1 MGNQITTEIK
11 ERKKSMKITL
21 RKKKQKEEVKKDPSI
36 EELPLSPGRN
46 LSIIYEEPE
55 DIAHQDSRKK
65 KNSKRNVTSV
75 RATIE
80 REEVDNPVE
89 PVEVSK
95 SQTEKHTDSF
105 DKIEIAGKE
114 LILDEMKEITIENIP
129 EDKKEKESGEGELEG
144 SQSDSGSV
152 DSTVSESYDDYST
165 NDDEISEY
173 CNIMKVVFGRDRIN
187 DRQEKDR
194 SRGCSEFFPNF
205 AFIVK
210 HYWSNNYWLT

>member
-114 LILDEMKEITIENIP
+114 LILDEMKEITIVNIP
-129 EDKKEKESGEGELEG
+129 EDKEEKASGKEELEG

-194 SRGCSEFFPNF
+194 SRGCSEYF

-210 HYWSNNYWLT
+210 HY

>member
-114 LILDEMKEITIENIP
+114 LILDEMKEITIVNIP
-129 EDKKEKESGEGELEG
+129 EDKEEKESGEGELEG

-194 SRGCSEFFPNF
+194 SRGCSEFF
-205 AFIVK
+205 
-210 HYWSNNYWLT
+210 S

>member
-89 PVEVSK
+89 PVEVPK

-114 LILDEMKEITIENIP
+114 RILDEMKEITIENIP
-129 EDKKEKESGEGELEG
+129 EDKEEQASGKEELEG

-210 HYWSNNYWLT
+210 HY

>member
-89 PVEVSK
+89 PVEVPK
-95 SQTEKHTDSF
+95 SLTEKHTDSF

-114 LILDEMKEITIENIP
+114 LILDEMKEITIVNIP
-129 EDKKEKESGEGELEG
+129 EDKEEKASGKEELEG

-187 DRQEKDR
+187 DRQKKDR
-194 SRGCSEFFPNF
+194 SRGGSEFFPYF

-210 HYWSNNYWLT
+210 HY

>member
-114 LILDEMKEITIENIP
+114 LILDEMKEITIVNIP
-129 EDKKEKESGEGELEG
+129 EDKEEKASGKEELEG

-210 HYWSNNYWLT
+210 HY

>member
-114 LILDEMKEITIENIP
+114 LILDEMKEITIVNIP
-129 EDKKEKESGEGELEG
+129 EDKEEKASGKEELEG

-194 SRGCSEFFPNF
+194 SRGSSEFFPNF

-210 HYWSNNYWLT
+210 HY

>member
-89 PVEVSK
+89 PVEVPK
-95 SQTEKHTDSF
+95 SRTEKHTDSF

-114 LILDEMKEITIENIP
+114 LILDEMKEITIENI
-129 EDKKEKESGEGELEG
+129 DYKE
-144 SQSDSGSV
+144 
-152 DSTVSESYDDYST
+152 
-165 NDDEISEY
+165 
-173 CNIMKVVFGRDRIN
+173 
-187 DRQEKDR
+187 
-194 SRGCSEFFPNF
+194 
-205 AFIVK
+205 IVK
-210 HYWSNNYWLT
+210 AKQKF

>member
-152 DSTVSESYDDYST
+152 DTTGSEISDDYST

-173 CNIMKVVFGRDRIN
+173 CIIMKVVFGRDRIN
-187 DRQEKDR
+187 DRQKKDR
-194 SRGCSEFFPNF
+194 SRGGSEFFPYF

-210 HYWSNNYWLT
+210 HY